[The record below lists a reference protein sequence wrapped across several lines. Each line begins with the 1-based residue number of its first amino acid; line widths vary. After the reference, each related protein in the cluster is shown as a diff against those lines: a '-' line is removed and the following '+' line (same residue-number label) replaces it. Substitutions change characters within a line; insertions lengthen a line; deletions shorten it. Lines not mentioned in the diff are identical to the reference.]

1 MISHADR
8 FGATW
13 WGRHLQRARDQ
24 TAEHPDR
31 HRTGRRVAVQ
41 VPQAR
46 MQEGGREGPQ
56 PAVLADAAVVG
67 KKAFEELAHGVGPG
81 ARV

>member
-46 MQEGGREGPQ
+46 VVQRRADPHPQ
-56 PAVLADAAVVG
+56 
-67 KKAFEELAHGVGPG
+67 
-81 ARV
+81 AR